1 MKINK
6 KVKIVIG
13 SIVGVFLLLFVV
25 LIIHIATAK
34 PVEYDNATLQI
45 SRIDF
50 KEPIDSLMAKQIN
63 RDMKSIPGVKNP
75 SVFADKKVVV
85 YFHDMKIA
93 NSEQVY
99 NQLME
104 KGNYKAERY
113 IVPEKLASNKVC
125 PVMNEDSFSFK
136 FSRGIRRIFN

>member
-6 KVKIVIG
+6 KLKIAAG
-13 SIVGVFLLLFVV
+13 SIMGIFLVLVIVLVV
-25 LIIHIATAK
+25 HIATAK
-34 PVEYDNATLQI
+34 PVVIDNATLQI

-63 RDMKSIPGVKNP
+63 RDMKSIAGVKNP
-75 SVFADKKVVV
+75 SVFPEKQVVV

-93 NSEQVY
+93 NSEKVF
-99 NQLME
+99 NELMA
-104 KGNYKAERY
+104 KGNYKAERL
-113 IVPEKLASNKVC
+113 IIPASIAANKVC

-136 FSRGIRRIFN
+136 FSRGIQRIFN

>member
-136 FSRGIRRIFN
+136 FSRGIQRIFN